1 MRKFTTW
8 IAAVTLAGTMLI
20 PMPMFCDTS
29 TRLKTQADGRV
40 AAQLLQQTDARMAE
54 IPDCINNLL
63 AEEGWKIYVTD
74 KNLSRTYFN
83 GMYRSVAGVTRFR
96 EKKVEFESRS
106 HAINYA
112 YAHEIGHAFDAH
124 FGNISYTDAW
134 KAIYNEEKNT
144 YYQHDASGNCYE
156 ISSPVELFT
165 SVFRDCLISPQTCR
179 QTAPIAYAF
188 VQTLINQTTEN
199 YVKEVR
205 AEQQI
210 KLIAQQ
216 SKNF

>member
-1 MRKFTTW
+1 MLMHMRSD
-8 IAAVTLAGTMLI
+8 TLLMLI
-20 PMPMFCDTS
+20 LVIFPIQMHG
-29 TRLKTQADGRV
+29 RLF
-40 AAQLLQQTDARMAE
+40 
-54 IPDCINNLL
+54 I
-63 AEEGWKIYVTD
+63 IY
-74 KNLSRTYFN
+74 
-83 GMYRSVAGVTRFR
+83 
-96 EKKVEFESRS
+96 
-106 HAINYA
+106 H
-112 YAHEIGHAFDAH
+112 
-124 FGNISYTDAW
+124 
-134 KAIYNEEKNT
+134 
-144 YYQHDASGNCYE
+144 QHDASGNCYE